1 MRLLNCNNSRV
12 ILVQKIVGINGRFI
26 FLENEG
32 KIEIKCEKLGGGRG
46 IVFSF
51 ENIKSKLLEGN
62 KGKLCFL

>member
-32 KIEIKCEKLGGGRG
+32 KIEIKCEKLGGGG
-46 IVFSF
+46 GLFFSF
-51 ENIKSKLLEGN
+51 KN
-62 KGKLCFL
+62 KNRNY

>member
-32 KIEIKCEKLGGGRG
+32 KIEIKCEKLGGG
-46 IVFSF
+46 IAFSF

>member
-32 KIEIKCEKLGGGRG
+32 KIEIKCEKLGGGG
-46 IVFSF
+46 GGLYFPLKI
-51 ENIKSKLLEGN
+51 
-62 KGKLCFL
+62 